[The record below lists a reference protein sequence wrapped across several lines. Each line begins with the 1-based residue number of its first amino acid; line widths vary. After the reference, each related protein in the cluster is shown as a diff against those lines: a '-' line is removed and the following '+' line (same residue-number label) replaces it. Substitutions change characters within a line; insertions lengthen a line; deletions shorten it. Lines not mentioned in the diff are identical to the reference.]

1 MFDVII
7 PIYRISKSFLTR
19 CLESVFDQT
28 LDDYTVYVCDGTPV
42 EHQDYDAQA
51 LVESY
56 GFNYFRQD
64 PAHPLVSG
72 ARNQAVAL
80 GSNPFLAFLDGDDWW
95 YDGYLREV
103 KEEIDNSLQKVAIWS
118 CPLDCHVPVQSQFS
132 GEPFMVKGLY
142 GYWENDM
149 PFMENY
155 PDYAYYY
162 LFGHPPAPTGTIIR
176 RDAFESVGGYD
187 ERMAMAEDTEL
198 LLRIIGDP
206 RTTPIEERRHYRVL
220 NMIVGFHYIGEENT
234 CSGGIQTGAN
244 ELATEQGKEL
254 NEVLESNMDLF
265 YEKHPKPTVEDLP
278 NGVSAILPDFA
289 ETLKGVMRNT
299 PMNSLNI

>member
-7 PIYRISKSFLTR
+7 PIYRISKPFLER

-56 GFNYFRQD
+56 GFNYLRQD

-72 ARNQAVAL
+72 ARNQAVSV

-95 YDGYLREV
+95 YDGYLKEV

-149 PFMENY
+149 PFIENY

-162 LFGHPPAPTGTIIR
+162 FFGHPPAPTGTIIR
-176 RDAFESVGGYD
+176 REAFESVGGYD

-198 LLRIIGDP
+198 LLRIVGDP
-206 RTTPIEERRHYRVL
+206 RNTPLEERRHYRVL
-220 NMIVGFHYIGEENT
+220 EMIVGFHYIGEENT

-244 ELATEQGKEL
+244 ELADEQGKDL
-254 NEVLESNMDLF
+254 NDILDGNMDLF
-265 YEKHPKPTVEDLP
+265 YEKHPKPTIEDMPDGLFEL
-278 NGVSAILPDFA
+278 LPDFG
-289 ETLKGVMRNT
+289 ETFKGVMRENA
-299 PMNSLNI
+299 MNPLNI

>member
-7 PIYRISKSFLTR
+7 PIYRISKPFLTR

-28 LDDYTVYVCDGTPV
+28 IDDYTVYVCDGTPV
-42 EHQDYDAQA
+42 EHQDYDAQD

-56 GFNYFRQD
+56 GFIYFRQD

-72 ARNQAVAL
+72 ARNQAVSL
-80 GSNPFLAFLDGDDWW
+80 GSNPYLAFLDGDDWW
-95 YDGYLREV
+95 YSKYLEEV
-103 KEEIDNSLQKVAIWS
+103 KIEIEESLDKVAIWS

-132 GEPFMVKGLY
+132 GKPYMVKGLY

-149 PFMENY
+149 PFLENF

-162 LFGHPPAPTGTIIR
+162 FFGHPPAPTGTIIR
-176 RDAFESVGGYD
+176 REAFESVGGYD

-198 LLRIIGDP
+198 LLRIVGDP
-206 RTTPIEERRHYRVL
+206 RKVPMDDRQHYRVL
-220 NMIVGFHYIGEENT
+220 EMIVGFHYVGEENT

-244 ELATEQGKEL
+244 ELAQEQGKDINDIL
-254 NEVLESNMDLF
+254 DGNMDLF
-265 YEKHPKPTVEDLP
+265 YEKHPKPTMEDMPDGLFE
-278 NGVSAILPDFA
+278 ILPDFY
-289 ETLKGVMRNT
+289 ETFKGVMRDNA
-299 PMNSLNI
+299 MNPLNI

>member
-64 PAHPLVSG
+64 PTPPLVSG
-72 ARNQAVAL
+72 ARNQAVSL
-80 GSNPFLAFLDGDDWW
+80 GSNPYLAFLDGDDWW
-95 YDGYLREV
+95 YSKYLEEV
-103 KEEIDNSLQKVAIWS
+103 KMEIEGSSDKVAIWS

-132 GEPFMVKGLY
+132 GKPYMVKGLY

-149 PFMENY
+149 PFLENF

-162 LFGHPPAPTGTIIR
+162 FFGHPPAPTGTIIR
-176 RDAFESVGGYD
+176 REAFESVGGYD

-198 LLRIIGDP
+198 LLRIVGDP
-206 RTTPIEERRHYRVL
+206 RIVPIEERRHYRVL
-220 NMIVGFHYIGEENT
+220 EMIVGFHYVGEENT

-244 ELATEQGKEL
+244 EVAVREGKDL
-254 NEVLESNMDLF
+254 NDILDGNMDLF
-265 YEKHPKPTVEDLP
+265 YEKHSKPTIEDMPDGLFELLP
-278 NGVSAILPDFA
+278 EFG
-289 ETLKGVMRNT
+289 ETFKGVMRDKA
-299 PMNSLNI
+299 MNPLNI

>member
-7 PIYRISKSFLTR
+7 PIYRISKPFLTR

-28 LDDYTVYVCDGTPV
+28 LEDYTVYVCDGTPV

-51 LVESY
+51 FVESY

-64 PAHPLVSG
+64 PSHPLVSG

-80 GSNPFLAFLDGDDWW
+80 GSNPYLAFLDGDDWW
-95 YDGYLREV
+95 YDAYLREV
-103 KEEIDNSLQKVAIWS
+103 KEEIEASSEQVAIWS
-118 CPLDCHVPVQSQFS
+118 CPLDCHVPIISQFS

-142 GYWENDM
+142 GYWPQDM
-149 PFMENY
+149 PFLENY

-176 RDAFESVGGYD
+176 REAYESVGGYD
-187 ERMAMAEDTEL
+187 ERLAMGEDTEL
-198 LLRIIGDP
+198 LMRIIGDP
-206 RTTPIEERRHYRVL
+206 RKVPVEERRHYRVL
-220 NMIVGFHYIGEENT
+220 EMIVGFHYVGEENT

-244 ELATEQGKEL
+244 EVAAREGKDIKAILDGNMEL
-254 NEVLESNMDLF
+254 FM
-265 YEKHPKPTVEDLP
+265 EKHPRPTLEDLP
-278 NGVSAILPDFA
+278 DGVIDILPDFA
-289 ETLKGVMRNT
+289 ETFKGVMRDKA
-299 PMNSLNI
+299 MNPLNI

>member
-7 PIYRISKSFLTR
+7 PIYRISKPFLTR

-28 LDDYTVYVCDGTPV
+28 LEDYTVYVCDGTPV

-51 LVESY
+51 FVESY

-64 PAHPLVSG
+64 PSHPLVSG

-80 GSNPFLAFLDGDDWW
+80 GSNPYLAFLDGDDWW
-95 YDGYLREV
+95 YDAYLREV
-103 KEEIDNSLQKVAIWS
+103 KEEIEASSGQVAIWS
-118 CPLDCHVPVQSQFS
+118 CPLDCHVPIISQFS

-142 GYWENDM
+142 GYWPQDM
-149 PFMENY
+149 PFLENY

-176 RDAFESVGGYD
+176 REAYESVGGYD
-187 ERMAMAEDTEL
+187 ERLAMGEDTEL
-198 LLRIIGDP
+198 LMRIIGDP
-206 RTTPIEERRHYRVL
+206 RKVPVEERRHYRVL
-220 NMIVGFHYIGEENT
+220 EMIVGFHYVGEENT

-244 ELATEQGKEL
+244 EVAAREGKDIKAILDGNMEL
-254 NEVLESNMDLF
+254 FM
-265 YEKHPKPTVEDLP
+265 EKHPRPTLEDLP
-278 NGVSAILPDFA
+278 DGVIDILPDFA
-289 ETLKGVMRNT
+289 ETFKGVMRDKA
-299 PMNSLNI
+299 MNPLNI

>member
-64 PAHPLVSG
+64 PTHPLVSG
-72 ARNQAVAL
+72 ARNQAVSL
-80 GSNPFLAFLDGDDWW
+80 GSNPYLAFLDGDDWW
-95 YDGYLREV
+95 YSKYLEEV
-103 KEEIDNSLQKVAIWS
+103 KMEIEGSSDKVAIWS

-132 GEPFMVKGLY
+132 GKPYMVKGLY

-149 PFMENY
+149 PFLENF

-162 LFGHPPAPTGTIIR
+162 FFGHPPAPTGTIIR
-176 RDAFESVGGYD
+176 REAFESVGGYD

-198 LLRIIGDP
+198 LLRIVGDP
-206 RTTPIEERRHYRVL
+206 RIVPIEERRHYRVL
-220 NMIVGFHYIGEENT
+220 EMIVGFHYVGEENT

-244 ELATEQGKEL
+244 EVAVREGKNL
-254 NEVLESNMDLF
+254 NDILDGNMDLF
-265 YEKHPKPTVEDLP
+265 YEKHSKPTIEDMPDGLFELLP
-278 NGVSAILPDFA
+278 EFG
-289 ETLKGVMRNT
+289 ETFKGVMRDKA
-299 PMNSLNI
+299 MNPLNI

>member
-1 MFDVII
+1 M
-7 PIYRISKSFLTR
+7 
-19 CLESVFDQT
+19 
-28 LDDYTVYVCDGTPV
+28 
-42 EHQDYDAQA
+42 
-51 LVESY
+51 ESY

-103 KEEIDNSLQKVAIWS
+103 KEEIDNSLRKVAIWS